1 MDRKGS
7 IREKELARV
16 LNYDKAL
23 SDEIQGIVKAVDEL
37 YNNAQAGNWV
47 DAAAKAQRIK
57 SLILGFESKWDERER
72 QFRPLEV

>member
-7 IREKELARV
+7 IRETELTRV

-37 YNNAQAGNWV
+37 YNNAQAEIGWTLPRKCSALN
-47 DAAAKAQRIK
+47 
-57 SLILGFESKWDERER
+57 
-72 QFRPLEV
+72 P